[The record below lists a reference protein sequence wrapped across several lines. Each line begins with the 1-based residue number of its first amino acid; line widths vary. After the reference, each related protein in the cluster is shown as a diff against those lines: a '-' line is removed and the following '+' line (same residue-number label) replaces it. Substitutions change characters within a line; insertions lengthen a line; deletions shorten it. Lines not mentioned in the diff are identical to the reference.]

1 MQEHHRRIS
10 LQAQRMKFSLDQ
22 PRAGPVDLSRHGK
35 SQERVQTAEFHLDE
49 NAPIRAAKLSDNR
62 QSDGYNAGPSHGSAA
77 EKEGKRVEEEDP
89 KALETW
95 GEPFR
100 IEWISTE
107 RLPFYRCRHIRNP
120 WNHDREV
127 KVSRDGTELE
137 PSVGKMLIE
146 EWERK
151 DGGQE
156 ESDLPAVPEG
166 TVNTGW

>member
-1 MQEHHRRIS
+1 
-10 LQAQRMKFSLDQ
+10 L
-22 PRAGPVDLSRHGK
+22 
-35 SQERVQTAEFHLDE
+35 
-49 NAPIRAAKLSDNR
+49 
-62 QSDGYNAGPSHGSAA
+62 HGSAA
-77 EKEGKRVEEEDP
+77 EEEGKKVEEEDP
-89 KALETW
+89 KVLETW

-151 DGGQE
+151 DRGQE
-156 ESDLPAVPEG
+156 ESDLPVVPETQPTRDG
-166 TVNTGW
+166 KSGGGGGDGGNEGSRGNL